1 MFDSG
6 FFGNMFDFDGD
17 GKLSAFE
24 KAADL
29 DAFLHMIEEEE
40 TEDEDDDEE

>member
-6 FFGNMFDFDGD
+6 FFGEMFDFDGD

-29 DAFLHMIEEEE
+29 GAFLNMVEEDNK
-40 TEDEDDDEE
+40 DEDDDDE